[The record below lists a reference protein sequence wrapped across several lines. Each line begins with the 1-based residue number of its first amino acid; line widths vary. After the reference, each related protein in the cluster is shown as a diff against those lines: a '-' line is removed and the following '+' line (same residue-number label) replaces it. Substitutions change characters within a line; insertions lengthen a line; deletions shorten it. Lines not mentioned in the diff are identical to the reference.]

1 VVRFGADDNSA
12 VRATERAAV
21 LWAVECAA
29 LVGGLLLLVR
39 GRAAMQPDRASA
51 VAAAATFVVVL
62 VGSELAAIVRIAPLR
77 LAPLLLAVMVPGLT
91 RSDSPRVAVLGFA
104 AVALFPVAALY
115 AAGTRP
121 WRWLSIA
128 LSVGALVTF
137 GTRVL
142 YRDPF
147 RELRCAPAC
156 MDNPWLRA
164 HAPDLLRGSERVLAV
179 LTLAWVVVDAASQLR
194 RRAAPSAYAASTL
207 VVLAVAAVWAT
218 RLLQQPR
225 PAPGDSVDRW
235 LTIGLL
241 GAVAAAT
248 VLRALTPLDVIAV
261 HRRIRHFASALS
273 NAGDTTAIRRNLR
286 DATGDESLD
295 LELGDHPT
303 EPSRTST
310 TTTVKRGGRVVATI
324 RHAPA
329 ARSRIAAAVTPA
341 TALALETQLLLQ
353 QARQQLVE
361 LEASRATAV
370 QTTDEARRR
379 LERDLHDGAQQRLLV
394 VGMALAHAADGEAS
408 DGPLRAAASRV
419 AMALTDLR
427 RIGRGDA
434 AIIAELGLDDA
445 VTAIA
450 GTSEIPMSVA
460 LSPCASP
467 AHDCW
472 PQAVATTAYRLVHAS
487 LAGAQR
493 CGAKELAVQLRCLGP
508 GNGRAV
514 STRHDG
520 HVFTERSADHDR
532 VLASGGRI
540 AIDDG
545 HVFEVWLP

>member
-1 VVRFGADDNSA
+1 
-12 VRATERAAV
+12 
-21 LWAVECAA
+21 
-29 LVGGLLLLVR
+29 
-39 GRAAMQPDRASA
+39 M
-51 VAAAATFVVVL
+51 
-62 VGSELAAIVRIAPLR
+62 
-77 LAPLLLAVMVPGLT
+77 
-91 RSDSPRVAVLGFA
+91 
-104 AVALFPVAALY
+104 
-115 AAGTRP
+115 
-121 WRWLSIA
+121 
-128 LSVGALVTF
+128 
-137 GTRVL
+137 
-142 YRDPF
+142 
-147 RELRCAPAC
+147 
-156 MDNPWLRA
+156 
-164 HAPDLLRGSERVLAV
+164 
-179 LTLAWVVVDAASQLR
+179 
-194 RRAAPSAYAASTL
+194 
-207 VVLAVAAVWAT
+207 
-218 RLLQQPR
+218 
-225 PAPGDSVDRW
+225 
-235 LTIGLL
+235 
-241 GAVAAAT
+241 
-248 VLRALTPLDVIAV
+248 
-261 HRRIRHFASALS
+261 
-273 NAGDTTAIRRNLR
+273 
-286 DATGDESLD
+286 
-295 LELGDHPT
+295 
-303 EPSRTST
+303 
-310 TTTVKRGGRVVATI
+310 
-324 RHAPA
+324 
-329 ARSRIAAAVTPA
+329 TPA

-419 AMALTDLR
+419 AVALTDLR

-487 LAGAQR
+487 LAAAQR

-514 STRHDG
+514 STRDDG
-520 HVFTERSADHDR
+520 DVFTERSADHDR